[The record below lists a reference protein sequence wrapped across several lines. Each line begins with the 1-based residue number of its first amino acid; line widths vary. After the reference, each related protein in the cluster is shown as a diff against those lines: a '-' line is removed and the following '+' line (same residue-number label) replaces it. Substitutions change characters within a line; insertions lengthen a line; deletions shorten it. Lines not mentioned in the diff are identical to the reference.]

1 MTANFW
7 RKWPGLP
14 WRLGA
19 DPRDG
24 RAACCFRTAQAV
36 REELGLP
43 WPAERM
49 EPWYRDA
56 ARGHWRELHEDW
68 AELTEPIEQPEA
80 GALIRFDRG
89 DATFGIGV
97 LPDERTLITVRHYG
111 RLIVGPL
118 AACGKMN
125 LYRLQ

>member
-1 MTANFW
+1 MTFW
-7 RKWPGLP
+7 RKWSGLP
-14 WRLGA
+14 WGLGA

-24 RAACCFRTAQAV
+24 RAACCFRTAQAT

-43 WPAERM
+43 WPAELM
-49 EPWYRDA
+49 KGWYAAAHSGDWDLLRRDW
-56 ARGHWRELHEDW
+56 HS
-68 AELTEPIEQPEA
+68 LTEPIEKPEA

-89 DATFGIGV
+89 DGSFGIGV

-118 AACGKMN
+118 ASCGKMN